1 VLAALEGAFLLSRS
15 LRNIE
20 PMTACSKAAVALVEA
35 ALTPDP
41 TSPETTEDPTT
52 METTA

>member
-1 VLAALEGAFLLSRS
+1 MLEGAFLLSRS
-15 LRNIE
+15 MRSTE

-41 TSPETTEDPTT
+41 TNPETTEEPTT
-52 METTA
+52 MEMTA